1 MERSDLDLLAGTA
14 LFAGFSPEEL
24 QSFVD
29 AFPPLQRAYTKG
41 ETILAAG
48 EENTRLAIV
57 LAGEVEAIKET
68 RAGRTFVVARQR
80 RGALVGDVLSGGQ
93 GKSPV
98 TLRSVGA
105 SRLLF
110 FSYPQMLAAPP
121 RHSALLRRF
130 FANWVAVLSGKY
142 FALHHRVDLL
152 LLRGLRQKIAAYLL
166 HKAGADSEV
175 TLPFTREGWANYLG
189 CERSALSR
197 ELSRMAAE
205 GLVALAGRRVT
216 LLRPDIL
223 EACLQ

>member
-1 MERSDLDLLAGTA
+1 MERADLDLLAGTA
-14 LFAGFSPEEL
+14 LFAGFSLEEL
-24 QSFVD
+24 QGFVG

-48 EENTRLAIV
+48 EENSRLAIV
-57 LAGEVEAIKET
+57 LAGEVEAVKET
-68 RAGRTFVVARQR
+68 RVGRTFVVARQR
-80 RGALVGDVLSGGQ
+80 RGALVGDVLSGGHS
-93 GKSPV
+93 KSPV

-121 RHSALLRRF
+121 RYSALLRHF

-152 LLRGLRQKIAAYLL
+152 LLRSLRQKIAAYLL
-166 HKAGADSEV
+166 HEAGTGNEV
-175 TLPFTREGWANYLG
+175 TLRFTREGWANYLG

-205 GLVALAGRRVT
+205 GLIALSGRRVT
-216 LLRPDIL
+216 LLQPDM
-223 EACLQ
+223 LQASLQ